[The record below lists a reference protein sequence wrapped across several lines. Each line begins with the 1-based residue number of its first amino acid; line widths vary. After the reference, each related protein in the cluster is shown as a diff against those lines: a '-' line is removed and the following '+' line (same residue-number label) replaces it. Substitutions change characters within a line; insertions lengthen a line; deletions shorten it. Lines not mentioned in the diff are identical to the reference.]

1 MNKQI
6 NLKDDLTH
14 FDGEVRPLSVA
25 DFSQFRPAS
34 EVLDPALYAG
44 LIAMNHAARERKVR
58 GKQIAPTKVQ
68 AAIRFDADVL
78 TGLRATGKGW
88 QSRIND
94 LVRDALAQGKL
105 AG

>member
-1 MNKQI
+1 MNKPT
-6 NLKDDLTH
+6 NSKDDLTH
-14 FDGEVRPLSVA
+14 FDGEVRTLSAA

-44 LIAMNHAARERKVR
+44 LIAMNHTARERKAR

-68 AAIRFDADVL
+68 AAIRFDADVIE
-78 TGLRATGKGW
+78 GLRATGKGW

-105 AG
+105 AA